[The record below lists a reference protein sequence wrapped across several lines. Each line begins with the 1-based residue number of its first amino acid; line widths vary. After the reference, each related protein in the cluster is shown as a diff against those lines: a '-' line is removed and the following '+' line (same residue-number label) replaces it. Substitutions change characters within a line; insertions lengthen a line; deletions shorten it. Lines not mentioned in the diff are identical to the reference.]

1 MPESCLQIDVPG
13 RTVSGEGLREVVEV
27 QVEEA
32 ADAADAASL
41 VARVEAG
48 ADGEWTS
55 VLDPLVDPEAP
66 VRLGVSFGDVSYRFD
81 GLSTEASWRLDA
93 AGGSQLTVKAVDRTL
108 ALDRE
113 EKVVAWPGSSDSA
126 IAEAILA
133 QGHGLEADVEPTPAG
148 PDPDVHVAVQRST
161 DLAFLRS
168 LADKWGYAFYLEAD
182 NGRVTGHFH
191 PLDPLAEPQAELSLA
206 FGGDA
211 PAVDAAVQLSAGR
224 RVRAARIP
232 ALSAG
237 AQSADSAGDD
247 EAQGA
252 RSLAGV
258 VTDLL
263 SPADIDGEIDPLAAA
278 QGIARRSAFA
288 ATLDLE
294 LDTARVGV
302 MLRARRP
309 VLVKGLGRRL
319 SGRYLVQRVR
329 HTITQDRHAQQVT
342 LVRNALGLTGDEP
355 FGSVGRPGVPLP

>member
-1 MPESCLQIDVPG
+1 MPETCLQIDLDG
-13 RTVSGEGLREVVEV
+13 STVSGLELREVVEV

-32 ADAADAASL
+32 ADAADAASV
-41 VARVEAG
+41 VARVQAG

-55 VLDPLVDPEAP
+55 VLDPLVEPETP
-66 VRLGVSFGDVSYRFD
+66 VTLGISFGDVSYRFD
-81 GLSTEASWRLDA
+81 GLSTEAGWRLDA
-93 AGGSQLTVKAVDRTL
+93 AGGSRLTVKALDRTL

-133 QGHGLEADVEPTPAG
+133 QAHGLRTDVEPTPSG
-148 PDPDVHVAVQRST
+148 PDPDVHVAVQRGS

-168 LADKWGYAFYLEAD
+168 LADKWGYAFYLESA
-182 NGRVTGHFH
+182 NGGVTGHFH
-191 PLDPLAEPQAELSLA
+191 RLDPLAEPQAELSLG

-211 PAVDAAVQLSAGR
+211 PAIDAGVQLTAGR
-224 RVRAARIP
+224 RIRAARIP
-232 ALSAG
+232 PLSG
-237 AQSADSAGDD
+237 GTHTADSAGDD
-247 EAQGA
+247 ERQGA

-258 VTDLL
+258 ATELL
-263 SPADIDGEIDPLAAA
+263 SPADVDGEIDPLAAA

-288 ATLDLE
+288 ATLTLE

-309 VLVKGLGRRL
+309 VLVKGLGRKL

-329 HTITQDRHAQQVT
+329 HTVTLERHLQEVT

-355 FGSVGRPGVPLP
+355 FGGLARPGVP

>member
-1 MPESCLQIDVPG
+1 
-13 RTVSGEGLREVVEV
+13 VSGQGMREVVEV

-32 ADAADAASL
+32 AYAADAASL
-41 VARVEAG
+41 VARIEAG

-55 VLDPLVDPEAP
+55 VLDPLLEPETP
-66 VRLGVSFGDVSYRFD
+66 VRLGVSFGDVSYRFE

-133 QGHGLEADVEPTPAG
+133 GGHGLEAEVEQTPAG
-148 PDPDVHVAVQRST
+148 PDPDVHVAIQRAT

-168 LADKWGYAFYLEAD
+168 LADKWGYAFFLAAD
-182 NGRVTGHFH
+182 NGRVKGHFH
-191 PLDPLAEPQAELSLA
+191 RLDPLAEPQAELSLA

-211 PAVDAAVQLSAGR
+211 PAVDASVQLTAGR
-224 RVRAARIP
+224 RVRVARIP
-232 ALSAG
+232 PLAAG
-237 AQSADSAGDD
+237 AQSGDSAGDD

-252 RSLAGV
+252 QSLAGV
-258 VTDLL
+258 ATDLL
-263 SPADIDGEIDPLAAA
+263 SPADIDGEIDPVAAT

-288 ATLDLE
+288 ATLSFE
-294 LDTARVGV
+294 FDTARVGV

-319 SGRYLVQRVR
+319 SGRYLVERVR
-329 HTITQDRHAQQVT
+329 HTITQNRHAQQVT

-355 FGSVGRPGVPLP
+355 FGAARRPGVSLP